1 MRSDMSRG
9 FWVIVLVGS
18 IVFLGVCLSFE
29 HWEWLNQK
37 EDPSATIRNIG
48 LVIAAPVALVLAVWR
63 SVVAEEQV
71 DTTRRT
77 LREGSFQK
85 AADML
90 GSDLLSV
97 RLGGI
102 YGLSRLAR
110 DYPKEYHISVVDLLA
125 AFVRHPPPIPVGPS
139 SDSEDVPPHTS
150 THREA
155 VQTILEFLS
164 GRTAEGLKLEKDA
177 RYTINLIGSDLRLV
191 NFPPGSNLEGFD
203 LKFTNLMGAFF
214 DKVQGLTVEQLCGAY
229 CEFPQTSDQ
238 EKFEAEQP
246 IFEDTYDAKSGKS
259 LDGLVLRRGAKARL
273 PPTSV

>member
-1 MRSDMSRG
+1 MRSDMSRV
-9 FWVIVLVGS
+9 FWVIVLVCS
-18 IVFLGVCLSFE
+18 IVLLGVCLSFE

-77 LREGSFQK
+77 LQEGSFQK
-85 AADML
+85 ATDML
-90 GSDLLSV
+90 GSDLQAV

-110 DYPKEYHISVVDLLA
+110 NYPKEYHILVVGLLA

-139 SDSEDVPPHTS
+139 SDSEGGPRHTS
-150 THREA
+150 IHHEE

-164 GRTAEGLKLEKDA
+164 GRTADGLKLEKAA
-177 RYTINLIGSDLRLV
+177 RCTINLIGSDLRLV
-191 NFPPGSNLEGFD
+191 NFPAGSNLEGFN
-203 LKFTNLMGAFF
+203 LNFTNLMGALFN
-214 DKVQGLTVEQLCGAY
+214 KVQGLTVEQLCGAY
-229 CEFPQTSDQ
+229 CEFPQTYDQ

-246 IFEDTYDAKSGKS
+246 IFKDTYDAKSGKS
-259 LDGLVLRRGAKARL
+259 LDGLVLRRGATPRL